1 LNGHL
6 VEKIKRII
14 SSQHKIKSMLMLHQ
28 VAIEYSP
35 NESTDSFI
43 VIQRLECLI
52 KGIDALLLLVS
63 EEERMILNLHLV
75 YGMKWESVIEEY
87 EKHWTYDRGTDKR
100 TYLYRQQTALK
111 KIALYVNQ
119 YSKKIDFSWM
129 DDPFFQNPD

>member
-1 LNGHL
+1 MNGHL

>member
-1 LNGHL
+1 MNGHL

-28 VAIEYSP
+28 VAIEYSL

-43 VIQRLECLI
+43 VIQRLECLL

-63 EEERMILNLHLV
+63 EEERMILILHLV

>member
-1 LNGHL
+1 
-6 VEKIKRII
+6 
-14 SSQHKIKSMLMLHQ
+14 MLHQ